1 MRVDVR
7 SRDEAPRRS
16 PRRGGSALARLRKS
30 PRVYFARSVDR
41 QRHPADG
48 GGRGDRGHQRRPAAF
63 VRSASANRCGTRCR
77 GTARPRGQRLLRQPQ
92 YLGRLCRKHRP
103 NGGYGGRENA
113 QRVWHARAQR
123 YRHHVVADVECHAG
137 NQSER
142 QDGASVGVQRRASH
156 ARLGFAFHSGAAVMS
171 ETSKR
176 RNVQTSKGAR
186 RRPLA
191 RPGALDVGD
200 RFGCLDVW
208 TFRRLHSRG
217 LTLLELL
224 LAMTITVM
232 IGAGMVAMLG
242 AVNSGVGDRRDTRL
256 TMMRAAAAR
265 SRITD
270 YLGPSRCVLA
280 ISGANLTLWLAD
292 TRKSG
297 TVHAT

>member
-1 MRVDVR
+1 
-7 SRDEAPRRS
+7 
-16 PRRGGSALARLRKS
+16 
-30 PRVYFARSVDR
+30 
-41 QRHPADG
+41 
-48 GGRGDRGHQRRPAAF
+48 
-63 VRSASANRCGTRCR
+63 
-77 GTARPRGQRLLRQPQ
+77 
-92 YLGRLCRKHRP
+92 
-103 NGGYGGRENA
+103 
-113 QRVWHARAQR
+113 
-123 YRHHVVADVECHAG
+123 
-137 NQSER
+137 
-142 QDGASVGVQRRASH
+142 
-156 ARLGFAFHSGAAVMS
+156 MS

-297 TVHAT
+297 TVHATEIRWLQLDSAAGMLNVFYVQFPNTWLQTAKDLEDLEYPSNTNWDNVLKYYQQKGYIATLPLIDNVNSLSFKTDNASPMSVKHLSLEFSFTTPDGTMSLSVPATIEAHQTPTG